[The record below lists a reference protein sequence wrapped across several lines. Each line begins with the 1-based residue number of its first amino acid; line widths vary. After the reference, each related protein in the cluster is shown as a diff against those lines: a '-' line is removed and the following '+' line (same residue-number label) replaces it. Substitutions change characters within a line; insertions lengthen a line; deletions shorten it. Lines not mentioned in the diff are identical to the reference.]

1 MQTAI
6 AVLCVFLGCCTNVV
20 FLELLVKD
28 DPGSGNLIT
37 FSQFLFIALEGFLFT
52 SKCGTVKPTIGI
64 KDYFILVAMFFIANV
79 CNNYAFDFNIPMP
92 LHMIFRA
99 GSLIAN
105 MIMGIYILKKQYP
118 FSKYLSVFMITLGI
132 AVCTIVSGTEI
143 KSLKQKNVDQVATT
157 HLEDLFW
164 WILGIS
170 LLTIALF
177 VSARMG
183 IYQEVLYSRY
193 GKNAREALYYT
204 HLLPLPFFLMLVP
217 NIYDHWNFAWA
228 SEPLSLP
235 LIGISIPSLIVYL
248 IGNILTQYPFLI
260 AATRSFIYLMY
271 LPSRLQSI
279 FLNHIFRY
287 MCISS
292 VFVLT
297 TECSS
302 LTVTLVITLRKFLS
316 LLFSIIYF
324 KNPFTI
330 YHWIGTLLVFVGTI
344 IFTEIVPKITQSIQH
359 VPKAKKAN

>member
-1 MQTAI
+1 MRATIAI
-6 AVLCVFLGCCTNVV
+6 LCVFLGCCSNVV

-37 FSQFLFIALEGFLFT
+37 FSQFLFISIEGFLFT
-52 SKCGTVKPTIGI
+52 SKCGTVKPNIGI
-64 KDYFILVAMFFIANV
+64 KDYFILVTMFFIANV

-105 MIMGIYILKKQYP
+105 MIMGIIILNKKYV

-132 AVCTIVSGTEI
+132 AICTIVSGKEI
-143 KSLKQKNVDQVATT
+143 KSLQPKNIEQVPTT
-157 HLEDLFW
+157 PWDDFFW

-183 IYQEVLYSRY
+183 IYQEVLHKKY

-204 HLLPLPFFLMLVP
+204 HLLPLPFFLTLTS
-217 NIYDHWNFAWA
+217 NIWDHLIYALA
-228 SEPLSLP
+228 SDP
-235 LIGISIPSLIVYL
+235 IKISIINIQVPKLIVYL
-248 IGNILTQYPFLI
+248 IGNILTQ
-260 AATRSFIYLMY
+260 
-271 LPSRLQSI
+271 
-279 FLNHIFRY
+279 Y

-297 TECSS
+297 TECTS
-302 LTVTLVITLRKFLS
+302 LTVTLVITLRF
-316 LLFSIIYF
+316 
-324 KNPFTI
+324 PE
-330 YHWIGTLLVFVGTI
+330 V
-344 IFTEIVPKITQSIQH
+344 
-359 VPKAKKAN
+359 

>member
-1 MQTAI
+1 MSKTESTMRA
-6 AVLCVFLGCCTNVV
+6 AVAVICVFLGCCTNVV

-37 FSQFLFIALEGFLFT
+37 FAQFLFIAIEGFLFT
-52 SKCGTVKPTIGI
+52 SKFGTVKPTIGI
-64 KDYFILVAMFFIANV
+64 KDYFILVVMFFVANV

-105 MIMGIYILKKQYP
+105 MIMGIIILNKKYA
-118 FSKYLSVFMITLGI
+118 FSKYLSVFMITSGI
-132 AVCTIVSGTEI
+132 AICTIVSGKEI
-143 KSLKQKNVDQVATT
+143 KSLQQKNVEQVLTT
-157 HLEDLFW
+157 PWEDFFW
-164 WILGIS
+164 WTLGIS
-170 LLTIALF
+170 LLTVALF

-204 HLLPLPFFLMLVP
+204 HLLPLPFFLTLMP
-217 NIYDHWNFAWA
+217 NIYVHWNFALA
-228 SEPLSLP
+228 SEPLRLP
-235 LIGISIPSLIVYL
+235 PIGVQMPSLLVYL
-248 IGNILTQYPFLI
+248 IGNILTQ
-260 AATRSFIYLMY
+260 
-271 LPSRLQSI
+271 
-279 FLNHIFRY
+279 Y

-316 LLFSIIYF
+316 LLFSILYF

-330 YHWIGTLLVFVGTI
+330 YHWIGTLLVFIGTI
-344 IFTEIVPKITQSIQH
+344 IFTEVISKITQSLQ
-359 VPKAKKAN
+359 VLKTKKVE

>member
-1 MQTAI
+1 MRATIAI
-6 AVLCVFLGCCTNVV
+6 LCVFLGCCSNVV

-37 FSQFLFIALEGFLFT
+37 FSQFLFISIEGFLFT
-52 SKCGTVKPTIGI
+52 SKCGTVKPNIGI
-64 KDYFILVAMFFIANV
+64 KDYFILVTMFFIANV

-105 MIMGIYILKKQYP
+105 MIMGIIILNKKYV

-132 AVCTIVSGTEI
+132 AICTIVSGKEI
-143 KSLKQKNVDQVATT
+143 KSLQPKNIEQVPTT
-157 HLEDLFW
+157 PWDDFFW

-183 IYQEVLYSRY
+183 IYQEVLHKKY

-204 HLLPLPFFLMLVP
+204 HLLPLPFFLTLTS
-217 NIYDHWNFAWA
+217 NIWDHLIYALA
-228 SEPLSLP
+228 SDP
-235 LIGISIPSLIVYL
+235 IKISIINIQVPKLIVYL
-248 IGNILTQYPFLI
+248 IGNILTQ
-260 AATRSFIYLMY
+260 
-271 LPSRLQSI
+271 
-279 FLNHIFRY
+279 Y

-297 TECSS
+297 TECTS

-330 YHWIGTLLVFVGTI
+330 YHWIGTILVFTGTI
-344 IFTEIVPKITQSIQH
+344 IFTEILPKIAESLQFTEKTKKIQ
-359 VPKAKKAN
+359 

>member
-1 MQTAI
+1 MRATIAI
-6 AVLCVFLGCCTNVV
+6 LCVFLGCCSNVV

-37 FSQFLFIALEGFLFT
+37 FSQFLFISIEGFLFT
-52 SKCGTVKPTIGI
+52 SKCGTVKPNIGI
-64 KDYFILVAMFFIANV
+64 KDYFILVTMFFIANV

-105 MIMGIYILKKQYP
+105 MIMGIIILNKKYV

-132 AVCTIVSGTEI
+132 AICTIVSGKEI
-143 KSLKQKNVDQVATT
+143 KSLQPKNIEQVPTT
-157 HLEDLFW
+157 PWDDFFW

-183 IYQEVLYSRY
+183 IYQEVLHKKY

-204 HLLPLPFFLMLVP
+204 HLLPLPFFLTLTS
-217 NIYDHWNFAWA
+217 NIWDHLIYALA
-228 SEPLSLP
+228 SDP
-235 LIGISIPSLIVYL
+235 IKISIINIQVPKLIVYL
-248 IGNILTQYPFLI
+248 IGNILTQ
-260 AATRSFIYLMY
+260 
-271 LPSRLQSI
+271 
-279 FLNHIFRY
+279 Y

-297 TECSS
+297 TECTS

-330 YHWIGTLLVFVGTI
+330 YHWIGTILVFTGTI
-344 IFTEIVPKITQSIQH
+344 IFTEILPKIAESLQFTE
-359 VPKAKKAN
+359 KTKKVQ